1 MPVAVA
7 PRRTRLDLPKNMKH
21 SPKRAARP
29 AQDVKT
35 TSHDLMVASEEG
47 NLEGLRALLVRGADV
62 TVTDKN
68 GCTPLTLAAWG
79 GHSDVV
85 DHLLDAGS
93 KVDHNDYAGRT
104 PLMRASQWGHT
115 NSVQRLVARGARVDA
130 ADSNGC
136 TALTLAAQWGHHDTI
151 EALIKAGATV
161 DRQDKNDC
169 TPLTWAAREGRHTV
183 IERLLAAG
191 ASVDQKNNDGRTALM
206 RAAYEGRTEVI
217 ERLLEAGA
225 VADLADKNGCTALM
239 HAAVAGHGEAIDR
252 LLVSS
257 AMVDVSDSIGW
268 TALMYAAYGGHS
280 EAIGR
285 LLTAGADIAARNLA
299 ELTAADIAEREG
311 SYNVVALLT
320 LPHDSLEVCT
330 ALRVAVN
337 DNDSERVKEL
347 SASASIE
354 VRRWVL
360 RVFCES
366 RRSGRHLCWL
376 RVRRNHVFED
386 LVRAV
391 LDPVVCR
398 DLSRGFAIK
407 FVGEPG
413 VDEGGLTREMFEM
426 VATEMSDPSRGLFKM
441 VETEDPSTYSLRK
454 ELSPDPTSM
463 LSSPL
468 KKPGATTVL
477 RQLYLACGRIT
488 ALALATGNLVEA
500 YAKYFLQAVLKEAG
514 GSMAD
519 LMHED
524 PVLARTL
531 QTLLD
536 ESLEELG
543 VEPTFT
549 CTLEAACETNNTTI
563 ELIPGG
569 AEIDV
574 TEANKDDWVKR
585 LAEYKLVTAVSEQGE
600 AFRQGMLDVLSE
612 AALQLFSAGELK
624 KELSGEGLDQLND
637 ERLHKML
644 EAWRKYT
651 DYEAGYSA
659 DSRVVRW
666 LWELLASREC
676 MPGAVLRFVTGQSR
690 VSESGFE
697 ALRPRFCIV
706 CAGEDEACLPS
717 AATCLNLLRLP
728 NYSSKEL
735 LKQKLAYALDN
746 GGGHWT
752 A

>member
-7 PRRTRLDLPKNMKH
+7 RPPRTRLDLPKAKGI
-21 SPKRAARP
+21 SPKRATRP
-29 AQDVKT
+29 AQDVKD
-35 TSHDLMVASEEG
+35 TSQQLLVASEEG
-47 NLEGLRALLVRGADV
+47 NLDRLKTLLTKSASVS
-62 TVTDKN
+62 VTDKN
-68 GCTPLTLAAWG
+68 GCSPLTLAAWG
-79 GHSDVV
+79 GHSEVV
-85 DHLLDAGS
+85 DALLDAGS
-93 KVDHNDYAGRT
+93 KVDHTDYAGRT
-104 PLMRASQWGHT
+104 PLMRAAQWGHT
-115 NSVQRLVARGARVDA
+115 GSVQCLVARRARVDA

-151 EALIKAGATV
+151 EALISAGATV

-169 TPLTWAAREGRHTV
+169 TPLTWAAREGRHQV

-252 LLVSS
+252 LLNAS
-257 AMVDVSDSIGW
+257 AGVDVSDSIGW

-285 LLTAGADIAARNLA
+285 LLTAGANIAAWNLA

-337 DNDSERVKEL
+337 ENDSARVKQL
-347 SASASIE
+347 VSVAPVE

-366 RRSGRHLCWL
+366 RRCGRHLCWL

-386 LVRAV
+386 LVQAI
-391 LDPVVCR
+391 LDPAVCR

-413 VDEGGLTREMFEM
+413 VDEGGLTREMFEIISQ
-426 VATEMSDPSRGLFKM
+426 EMSDPARGLFKL
-441 VETEDPSTYSLRK
+441 VCSEDPVTLQKRQ
-454 ELSPDPTSM
+454 EMTADPTSM
-463 LSSPL
+463 LGSKNRNGSVN
-468 KKPGATTVL
+468 VL
-477 RQLYLACGRIT
+477 QRLYVACGRIT
-488 ALALATGNLVEA
+488 GLALATGNLMES
-500 YAKYFLQAVLKEAG
+500 YTRFFLQAVLQEPG
-514 GSMAD
+514 GTLAD
-519 LMHED
+519 LLYED
-524 PVLARTL
+524 PVLGRTL
-531 QTLLD
+531 EMLL
-536 ESLEELG
+536 ERPLAEMG
-543 VEPTFT
+543 VEPTFS
-549 CTLEAACETNNTTI
+549 CTLEGSNESNNTSV
-563 ELIPGG
+563 ELVPGG
-569 AEIDV
+569 SCMDV
-574 TEANKDDWVKR
+574 TDENKHEWVES
-585 LAEYKLVTAVSEQGE
+585 LCKLKLSTSISEHAA

-612 AALQLFSAGELK
+612 AALHLFSAAELK
-624 KELSGEGLDQLND
+624 KELSGEGLDYLED
-637 ERLHKML
+637 EAFSKMML
-644 EAWRKYT
+644 AWQKYT
-651 DYEAGYSA
+651 EYEGGFSA
-659 DSRVVRW
+659 NARVVQW
-666 LWELLASREC
+666 FWELVSAKEC
-676 MPGAVLRFVTGQSR
+676 PPGHVLRFVTGQSR
-690 VSESGFE
+690 ISECGFE

-706 CAGEDEACLPS
+706 CAGPDETVLPS

-728 NYSSKEL
+728 DYSSKEA
-735 LKQKLAYALDN
+735 LKHKLAYALDN
-746 GGGHWT
+746 GGGHW
-752 A
+752 AA